1 MKKIYLFLA
10 VLAAL
15 VSCATTDERNA
26 QALAE
31 RIVPGYKIDFVQIED
46 SVDVFEIE
54 TVDSRLVIR
63 GNNANSMAVGLSI
76 FEAK

>member
-26 QALAE
+26 RALAE

-54 TVDSRLVIR
+54 TVGSRLIIR